1 MTLTIPEI
9 LDLINQAKTK
19 KEKIELF
26 HKHQSDPLIVLMR
39 INFDP
44 SLWFDL
50 PEGEPPFK
58 KEEDVPVGHSPSNI
72 YNEFKRFY
80 IWLTPQPNL
89 SKVKR
94 ENMFIEMLESV
105 HVTEAEVVILCK
117 DRKLQ
122 TKYKTITD
130 DLVREAYPNSF
141 PPKVKPVKKDA
152 KVPLA

>member
-19 KEKIELF
+19 KEKLELF
-26 HKHQSDPLIVLMR
+26 NKHRSDPLIVLMR
-39 INFDP
+39 LNFDP
-44 SLWFDL
+44 NLWFDL

-58 KEEDVPVGHSPSNI
+58 KEEEVPVGHSPSSLFA
-72 YNEFKRFY
+72 EFRRFY

-89 SKVKR
+89 SKTKR
-94 ENMFIEMLESV
+94 ESMFIEMLESI
-105 HVTEAEVVILCK
+105 HVTEAEVVLLCK

-130 DLVREAYPNSF
+130 DLVREAFPNSF
-141 PPKVKPVKKDA
+141 SPKEKSVKKEA

>member
-19 KEKIELF
+19 KEKLELF
-26 HKHQSDPLIVLMR
+26 NKHRSDPLIVLMR

-44 SLWFDL
+44 MLWFDL
-50 PEGEPPFK
+50 PEGEPPYK
-58 KEEDVPVGHSPSNI
+58 KESDVPVGHSPSNI

-89 SKVKR
+89 SKAKR
-94 ENMFIEMLESV
+94 ESLFIEMLESV
-105 HVTEAEVVILCK
+105 HVTEAEVILLCK
-117 DRKLQ
+117 ERKLK

-130 DLVREAYPNSF
+130 DLVREAFPNSF
-141 PPKVKPVKKDA
+141 SPKVTQVKKEEKA
-152 KVPLA
+152 PLV